1 VTLFD
6 RIRRP
11 RHAGRRLPGHAAG
24 RPKHETTGDLHSV
37 AGRFKRHLP
46 LANTGPGEV
55 LHDAPVIGI
64 RLGVGDMLIRGVEAH
79 RGAVVWQ
86 EWEVT
91 PLETVIGAD
100 GRRRW
105 NGAR

>member
-1 VTLFD
+1 MTLFV

-37 AGRFKRHLP
+37 AGQFKRLLP

-55 LHDAPVIGI
+55 LHDARVIGTPPS
-64 RLGVGDMLIRGVEAH
+64 VGGMLIRGVEAH
-79 RGAVVWQ
+79 RGAVVCQ

-100 GRRRW
+100 GRRRS
-105 NGAR
+105 NGPR